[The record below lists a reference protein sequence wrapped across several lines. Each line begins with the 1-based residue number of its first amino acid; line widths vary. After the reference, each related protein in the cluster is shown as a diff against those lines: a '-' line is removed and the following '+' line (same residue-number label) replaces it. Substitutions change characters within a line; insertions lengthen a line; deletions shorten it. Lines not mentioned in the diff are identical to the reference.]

1 MVKLGGIGVTIYY
14 VHIHGL
20 FFSFLARGTECRDGS
35 EQLRGGV
42 SAHLGRVEICVE
54 GTWGT
59 VCDNSWDSRDAAV
72 VCKQLGYPSLGECM
86 HIVVSILLLMSTW

>member
-1 MVKLGGIGVTIYY
+1 MDII
-14 VHIHGL
+14 
-20 FFSFLARGTECRDGS
+20 ARGTECRDGS
-35 EQLRGGV
+35 VQLRGGV